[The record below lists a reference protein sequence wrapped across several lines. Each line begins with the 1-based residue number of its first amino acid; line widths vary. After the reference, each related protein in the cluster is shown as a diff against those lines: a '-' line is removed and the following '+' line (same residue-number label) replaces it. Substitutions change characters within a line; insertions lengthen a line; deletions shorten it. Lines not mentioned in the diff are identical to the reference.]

1 MPLDSLR
8 KALFFR
14 REGGQQHSR
23 SAATARM
30 THLSAHSPGSWSS
43 SHEDFACL
51 RFYVWTGGDPG
62 FTLTTAG
69 NDAGATAPSDEDAE
83 LVVKRVTALK
93 VWEAGVRP
101 GDILETVGNRRV
113 HTMDAEA
120 AIVLV
125 QMSKSPSIIR
135 FCSATSGK
143 RIRFDI
149 LHGRQNLGLS
159 LTRDG
164 SHDIPVVTRISSSR
178 HSLGGFSSG
187 PVSSASGFHLGDVLV
202 AVNGMDAVAA
212 GLDPTMDYLA
222 KCPRPV
228 RLTFERVVNDGDRER
243 WLGIQDAS
251 DQTKEHRFPLRSAIP
266 NLTEAGMKA
275 RATAG
280 LRCRE
285 FLRSLV
291 PAGSQSDPPHLQLE
305 PADSHSAASPSFT
318 CSDVHIE
325 WRTDPLGLTL
335 LEDAISG
342 APVVNRLTGK
352 GSSTNMESLQHGF
365 ELYSIN
371 GVRTEGRAFKFLC
384 RDLVQLPK
392 PVKLIFR
399 PPLSDDTSEEEDNNS
414 DHSSQSSPLSLSRSI
429 CSSSEAE
436 LKANGHRSLAR
447 QAVQHRHSLRLSFIR
462 EQHEYEVLWTTAR
475 LGLKLEIPHHTRG
488 QYPIVQKILK
498 ESALDLP
505 SDAVGHLLVC
515 VNNWFTSGLSST
527 QLRTL
532 LQVATKPAVLRF
544 RKRDGPP
551 GFQRTF
557 LSDCSSGLDDGVFNS
572 RNPPFGS
579 LYSILWNEG
588 ELGITFGCYEDAD
601 QRNALVVYVKR
612 IRPGQAKNSK
622 LVAIG
627 DILRS
632 INGQDFP
639 PKQKLKKT
647 LRTLVD
653 TKHPVTLG
661 FRRLLVERCSDLN
674 TT

>member
-1 MPLDSLR
+1 
-8 KALFFR
+8 
-14 REGGQQHSR
+14 
-23 SAATARM
+23 
-30 THLSAHSPGSWSS
+30 
-43 SHEDFACL
+43 
-51 RFYVWTGGDPG
+51 
-62 FTLTTAG
+62 
-69 NDAGATAPSDEDAE
+69 
-83 LVVKRVTALK
+83 
-93 VWEAGVRP
+93 
-101 GDILETVGNRRV
+101 
-113 HTMDAEA
+113 
-120 AIVLV
+120 
-125 QMSKSPSIIR
+125 
-135 FCSATSGK
+135 
-143 RIRFDI
+143 
-149 LHGRQNLGLS
+149 
-159 LTRDG
+159 
-164 SHDIPVVTRISSSR
+164 
-178 HSLGGFSSG
+178 
-187 PVSSASGFHLGDVLV
+187 
-202 AVNGMDAVAA
+202 
-212 GLDPTMDYLA
+212 
-222 KCPRPV
+222 
-228 RLTFERVVNDGDRER
+228 
-243 WLGIQDAS
+243 
-251 DQTKEHRFPLRSAIP
+251 
-266 NLTEAGMKA
+266 
-275 RATAG
+275 
-280 LRCRE
+280 
-285 FLRSLV
+285 
-291 PAGSQSDPPHLQLE
+291 
-305 PADSHSAASPSFT
+305 
-318 CSDVHIE
+318 
-325 WRTDPLGLTL
+325 
-335 LEDAISG
+335 
-342 APVVNRLTGK
+342 
-352 GSSTNMESLQHGF
+352 MESLQHGF

-488 QYPIVQKILK
+488 QCPIVQKILK

-515 VNNWFTSGLSST
+515 VNNWFTSGLSTT

-632 INGQDFP
+632 INGQDLP